1 MSHNLEAIS
10 AKISKL
16 EKNHHIEIFRIIT
29 KNEPNLSF
37 SENSNGCFINM
48 NDIKKE
54 SLDEVVTYLN
64 FHQAKEKEHHEHLI
78 IKNDI
83 IESFQESI

>member
-1 MSHNLEAIS
+1 MSHHLESIA
-10 AKISKL
+10 AKISNL
-16 EKNHHIEIFRIIT
+16 EKHHHVEIFRIIK
-29 KNEPNLSF
+29 KNEQNLSF

-54 SLDEVVTYLN
+54 TLDEIKTYLN
-64 FHQAKEKEHHEHLI
+64 FNQEKEKEHHEHLTM
-78 IKNDI
+78 KNGI

>member
-1 MSHNLEAIS
+1 MSHHLESIA

-16 EKNHHIEIFRIIT
+16 EKNHHVEIFRIIK
-29 KNEPNLSF
+29 KNEPNVSF
-37 SENSNGCFINM
+37 SENANGCFINM
-48 NDIKKE
+48 NDIRKE
-54 SLDEVVTYLN
+54 TLDEVVTYLN
-64 FHQAKEKEHHEHLI
+64 FNQEKEKEHHEHLT